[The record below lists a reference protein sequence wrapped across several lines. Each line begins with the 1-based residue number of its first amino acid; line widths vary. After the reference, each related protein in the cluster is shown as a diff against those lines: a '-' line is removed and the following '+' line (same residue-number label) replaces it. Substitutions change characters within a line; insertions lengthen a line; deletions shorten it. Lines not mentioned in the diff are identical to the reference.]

1 MGLNMLKWLV
11 IYLLIKLAL
20 ILFKGE
26 SFSEVINTNYEMA
39 ANIILVI
46 DLVVTYIESVQKWR
60 KISPESVDTLNSK
73 VVQNLI
79 KL

>member
-1 MGLNMLKWLV
+1 MGHNMLKWLV

-20 ILFKGE
+20 TLFKGE
-26 SFSEVINTNYEMA
+26 SFFEVINTNYEMA
-39 ANIILVI
+39 A

-73 VVQNLI
+73 LVQNLI